1 MDNLFI
7 LYYIIMI
14 NNINNFFND
23 FAKFAVENNV
33 FSFFMG
39 TVIGFA
45 SGNVIR
51 SFKNN
56 IVDFY
61 ILKLFNLP
69 ESNIIT
75 FLTTLIEYF
84 LIIYALFILYNVV
97 FKPVIDKQRELQ
109 RQAVARQEETI
120 KWEQQLLTT
129 LDNINNKLTS
139 GTT

>member
-1 MDNLFI
+1 
-7 LYYIIMI
+7 MI

-97 FKPVIDKQRELQ
+97 FKPVIDKQREQQ
-109 RQAVARQEETI
+109 RQVTVRQEETI
-120 KWEQQLLTT
+120 RWEQQLLTT
-129 LDNINNKLTS
+129 LNNINTKLTS
-139 GTT
+139 

>member
-1 MDNLFI
+1 M
-7 LYYIIMI
+7 
-14 NNINNFFND
+14 INNFFND
-23 FAKFAVENNV
+23 FANFAVENNV

-51 SFKNN
+51 SFKTN

-61 ILKLFNLP
+61 LLKLFKLP

-97 FKPVIDKQRELQ
+97 FKPVIDKQREQQ
-109 RQAVARQEETI
+109 RKTTLRQEETI
-120 KWEQQLLTT
+120 KWEQELLDT
-129 LDNINNKLTS
+129 LNRINEKLNTE
-139 GTT
+139 